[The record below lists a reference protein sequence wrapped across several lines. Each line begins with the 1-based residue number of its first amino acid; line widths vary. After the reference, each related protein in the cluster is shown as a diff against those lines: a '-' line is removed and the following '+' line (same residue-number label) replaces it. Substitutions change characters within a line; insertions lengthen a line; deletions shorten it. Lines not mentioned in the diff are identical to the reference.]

1 MWFWNLLLDPL
12 MRFGSIEVL
21 AKGIERP
28 LELLL
33 MRNEQMIEAL
43 APLASEKPFT
53 GHKEV
58 ANTGVNT
65 APELLERDRWVT
77 LERQVGTSS
86 DD

>member
-1 MWFWNLLLDPL
+1 MWFWNLLLDSL

-33 MRNEQMIEAL
+33 MRDEQMIEAL

-53 GHKEV
+53 GQRK
-58 ANTGVNT
+58 
-65 APELLERDRWVT
+65 
-77 LERQVGTSS
+77 
-86 DD
+86 